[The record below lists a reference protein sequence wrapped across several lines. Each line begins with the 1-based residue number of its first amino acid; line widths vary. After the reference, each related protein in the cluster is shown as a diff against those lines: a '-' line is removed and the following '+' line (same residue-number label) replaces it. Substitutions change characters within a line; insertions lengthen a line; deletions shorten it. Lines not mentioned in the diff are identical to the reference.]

1 MSQRNSNWYTLRVY
15 NGKEKK
21 VKESLE
27 REIEL
32 GTFFDEV
39 EKVILPLEKVFT
51 MRKGKKITVEKNMYP
66 GYLIIESKYEILSP
80 EAIANI
86 TTQNMVLSFLGGVRP
101 TSLTQREKQRILER
115 LGEIEKIGVE
125 VEEPFLIGES
135 VTITDG
141 PFTTFT
147 GNVVKVNEKKHTLQL
162 DVKIFGRSTPVE
174 LSFSQV
180 DRLQTA

>member
-86 TTQNMVLSFLGGVRP
+86 TTQNMVLSFLGGVDKLP
-101 TSLTQREKQRILER
+101 L
-115 LGEIEKIGVE
+115 
-125 VEEPFLIGES
+125 
-135 VTITDG
+135 
-141 PFTTFT
+141 
-147 GNVVKVNEKKHTLQL
+147 
-162 DVKIFGRSTPVE
+162 FGIIIV
-174 LSFSQV
+174 
-180 DRLQTA
+180 